1 VDAITRENRLNILLA
16 LSEKYHNE
24 KVDIFYRQDISKYN
38 IIETQHLIDKLLLD
52 DTKVIPWELLDE
64 GNKLLSW

>member
-1 VDAITRENRLNILLA
+1 MDAITRENRLNILLA

-64 GNKLLSW
+64 GKKLLSW

>member
-1 VDAITRENRLNILLA
+1 MRENRLNILLA

-52 DTKVIPWELLDE
+52 DTKVIPWKLLDE
-64 GNKLLSW
+64 GKKLLSW

>member
-1 VDAITRENRLNILLA
+1 MRENRLNILLA

-64 GNKLLSW
+64 GKKLLSW